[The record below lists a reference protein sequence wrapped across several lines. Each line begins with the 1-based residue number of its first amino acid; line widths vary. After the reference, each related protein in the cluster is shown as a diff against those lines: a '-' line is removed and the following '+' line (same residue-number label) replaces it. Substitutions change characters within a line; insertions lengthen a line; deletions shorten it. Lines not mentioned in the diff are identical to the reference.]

1 MGHIANKIDAKDKKL
16 SEVLNG
22 QRYRIDSFQREY
34 RWQRLHIESLISDLS
49 QSFLKNHKEGD
60 TIEDYSE
67 YDCYYMGPIVLC
79 QEKTELS
86 IVDGQQRL
94 TSFTLLL
101 IYLHHAQKK
110 IGLADNFIKDLKPY
124 LYVNKVGKT
133 TLVLNVE
140 TRNSV
145 INHLIENPDTIF
157 QREDSLVEAKGSSSS
172 NIPDESIVN
181 ILRRYEDIGTI
192 FPSEIN
198 NVDVLPIF
206 IEWLLEKVVMVEVKA
221 YSMENAYTIFET
233 MNDRGLTLN
242 PSEILKGYL
251 LSKITDDTKSDEA
264 NEFWRRR
271 IVEIKTITASDNSD
285 MEFFRAWLR
294 AKYAITKRKSGR
306 DSENEDFE
314 IIGTNFHTWIK
325 NNNDKTFLRKS
336 DDYYFF
342 IQSDFNFYS
351 NLYLKLF
358 KIKNGIDKSFN
369 QIYISSFYPIAD
381 SLFYP
386 LLMSPISKIEDEK
399 TINKKIE
406 LVGNFIDVYITRRT
420 LANKSISQTG
430 IRNSI
435 YELVKNIRDAN
446 YDDIKNILGNS
457 LEHID
462 LPYLFAMN
470 NWGYFHYFYSR
481 IIYSFDDS
489 EDFRELQR
497 NRRQRSYILVKI
509 FNENDMPEDF
519 DEINWQSIINSAA
532 NFCLIRR
539 YDYEEVFRRNKIR
552 RIKYII
558 KQKYLPEMS
567 DYEVNE
573 DWTIADFIGNRDL
586 QLRRLIDKIWNFDL

>member
-34 RWQRLHIESLISDLS
+34 RWQRTQIEALISDLS
-49 QSFLKNHKEGD
+49 LSFLKNYKDGD

-79 QEKTELS
+79 QEKSELS

-101 IYLHHAQKK
+101 IYLYHAQQK
-110 IGLADNFIKDLKPY
+110 IGLTGDNFKDLKPY

-140 TRNSV
+140 TRNKV
-145 INHLIENPDTIF
+145 ITHLIDNPELIF
-157 QREDSLVEAKGSSSS
+157 QQEESLEAVDETSFP
-172 NIPDESIVN
+172 NIPDESITN
-181 ILRRYEDIGTI
+181 ILRRYEDLGTI
-192 FPSEIN
+192 FPTEIN
-198 NVDVLPIF
+198 NSEVLPIF

-251 LSKITDDTKSDEA
+251 LSKIVDDSKSDEA
-264 NEFWRRR
+264 NEFWRKR
-271 IVEIKTITASDNSD
+271 IVEIKTATGLDNSD
-285 MEFFRAWLR
+285 MDFFRAWLR
-294 AKYAITKRKSGR
+294 AKYAITKRKSSR

-314 IIGTNFHTWIK
+314 TIGTNFHTWIK
-325 NNNDKTFLRKS
+325 NNNDKTFLKKS

-342 IQSDFNFYS
+342 IQSDFNFFS
-351 NLYLKLF
+351 DLYLKLF
-358 KIKNGIDKSFN
+358 RIKNGLIPDFN
-369 QIYISSFYPIAD
+369 RIYISSFYPIAD

-399 TINKKIE
+399 SIDKKIE
-406 LVGNFIDVYITRRT
+406 LIGNFIDVYINRRT
-420 LANKSISQTG
+420 LTDKSISQTG

-435 YELVKNIRDAN
+435 YELVKNIRDNSYEELKAILSTSL
-446 YDDIKNILGNS
+446 DNIN
-457 LEHID
+457 

-481 IIYSFDDS
+481 IIYFFNNR

-497 NRRQRSYILVKI
+497 SRKQKSYILVKI
-509 FNENDMPEDF
+509 FNENDMPENY
-519 DEINWQSIINSAA
+519 DETNWQSIINSAA

-539 YDYEEVFRRNKIR
+539 YDYEDVFKKNKIK
-552 RIKYII
+552 RIKFLV
-558 KQKYLPEMS
+558 KQNYLPEIS
-567 DYEVNE
+567 DFEIDENLK
-573 DWTIADFIGNRDL
+573 ISDFIGIRDN
-586 QLRRLIDKIWNFDL
+586 QLRNLINIIWDF